1 MKMSLV
7 EVRTTSQKGRGL
19 YATAPIK
26 EGTVLFEETPLV
38 SAQFSWNYTY
48 GYLAC
53 EYCLKPLETAET
65 NVRRLTTDYSISLP
79 YAECCPIQ
87 EQLGGHTKCPDC
99 RENYCSDDCLQNAA
113 KLYHRALC
121 LGAAKGN
128 SEHPTNA
135 LVEFWKKTHYPPE
148 TSSIQLVVKIIGM
161 FKQTDDIA
169 GLRAKF
175 DDFVSQTMNED
186 LMIFHKMLGENFS
199 QQIDEL
205 YELISRAFDPAA
217 DERLQW
223 LTLSGFRSLLA
234 LIGTNGQGIGTSSFA
249 DWVRNVSELDLPD
262 PQRESVD
269 VLIDNLYNKL
279 DEVVGSFLNNE
290 GSALYSHQ
298 SKVNHSCAPNAE
310 CRFPHSN
317 NLLALTA
324 TRDIK
329 VGEEIC
335 ISYLD
340 ECALERSRHSRQKML
355 SENYLFQCQ
364 CEKCETQVNDP
375 DETSDDEEDED
386 DDMDDDSD

>member
-1 MKMSLV
+1 MSLV
-7 EVRTTSQKGRGL
+7 EVRTTAQKGRGVF
-19 YATAPIK
+19 ATAPIK
-26 EGTVLFEETPLV
+26 AETVLFEEAPLV

-65 NVRRLTTDYSISLP
+65 NARRLANDFSISLP
-79 YAECCPIQ
+79 YVECCPVQ
-87 EQLGGHTKCPDC
+87 EQLSGHTKCPDC
-99 RENYCSDDCLQNAA
+99 REVYCSDQCMHNAV
-113 KLYHRALC
+113 KLYHGALC
-121 LGAAKGN
+121 LGAEKGN
-128 SEHPTNA
+128 LEHPTNA
-135 LVEFWKKTHYPPE
+135 LVEFWKKMHYPPE
-148 TSSIQLVVKIIGM
+148 TSSIQLVIKIIGM
-161 FKQTDDIA
+161 FKQSADIA

-175 DDFVSQTMNED
+175 EDFVSQTMNED

-205 YELISRAFDPAA
+205 YELICRAFGPTT

-223 LTLSGFRSLLA
+223 LSLSGFRSLLA

-249 DWVRNVSELDLPD
+249 DWVRNVSELELPD
-262 PQRESVD
+262 SRREALD
-269 VLIDNLYNKL
+269 KMIDNLYNKL

-290 GSALYSHQ
+290 GSALYSFQ
-298 SKVNHSCAPNAE
+298 SKVNHSCTPNAE

-317 NLLALTA
+317 NVVALTT

-364 CEKCETQVNDP
+364 CDKCEKQVNDP
-375 DETSDDEEDED
+375 DETSDDEDED
-386 DDMDDDSD
+386 DDMDDSD

>member
-1 MKMSLV
+1 MYV
-7 EVRTTSQKGRGL
+7 FR
-19 YATAPIK
+19 
-26 EGTVLFEETPLV
+26 
-38 SAQFSWNYTY
+38 
-48 GYLAC
+48 
-53 EYCLKPLETAET
+53 
-65 NVRRLTTDYSISLP
+65 
-79 YAECCPIQ
+79 
-87 EQLGGHTKCPDC
+87 
-99 RENYCSDDCLQNAA
+99 
-113 KLYHRALC
+113 
-121 LGAAKGN
+121 
-128 SEHPTNA
+128 
-135 LVEFWKKTHYPPE
+135 KTHYPPE
-148 TSSIQLVVKIIGM
+148 TSSIQLVIKIIGM
-161 FKQTDDIA
+161 FKQSDDIA

-205 YELISRAFDPAA
+205 YELISRAFDPTA
-217 DERLQW
+217 DERLKW

-262 PQRESVD
+262 QQRESVD
-269 VLIDNLYNKL
+269 ILIDNLYNKL
-279 DEVVGSFLNNE
+279 DEVVGTFLNNE
-290 GSALYSHQ
+290 GSALYSYQ
-298 SKVNHSCAPNAE
+298 SKVNHSCSPNVE

-317 NLLALTA
+317 NVLALTA

-364 CEKCETQVNDP
+364 CEKCDSQVNDP
-375 DETSDDEEDED
+375 DETSDDEEEDDD

>member
-1 MKMSLV
+1 MLNLV
-7 EVRTTSQKGRGL
+7 KIPEK
-19 YATAPIK
+19 A
-26 EGTVLFEETPLV
+26 TVL
-38 SAQFSWNYTY
+38 
-48 GYLAC
+48 
-53 EYCLKPLETAET
+53 
-65 NVRRLTTDYSISLP
+65 I
-79 YAECCPIQ
+79 
-87 EQLGGHTKCPDC
+87 
-99 RENYCSDDCLQNAA
+99 
-113 KLYHRALC
+113 LC
-121 LGAAKGN
+121 IFRKM
-128 SEHPTNA
+128 
-135 LVEFWKKTHYPPE
+135 HYPPE

-161 FKQTDDIA
+161 FKQCDDIT

-175 DDFVSQTMNED
+175 EDFVSQTMNED

-205 YELISRAFDPAA
+205 YELICRAFEPTS

-249 DWVRNVSELDLPD
+249 DWVRNVSDLELPD
-262 PQRESVD
+262 NRRESLD

-290 GSALYSHQ
+290 GSALYSFQ
-298 SKVNHSCAPNAE
+298 SKVNHSCTPNAE

-317 NLLALTA
+317 NVVALTT

-364 CEKCETQVNDP
+364 CEKCENQVNDP
-375 DETSDDEEDED
+375 DETSDDEDED
-386 DDMDDDSD
+386 DDMDDSD